1 MLLRRVCCNK
11 TDRSKL
17 MQLNAVFSFLFIFLS
32 FLFFVFSKTT
42 VVIAWRSECVMYANL
57 RGHLDKLAP

>member
-17 MQLNAVFSFLFIFLS
+17 MQLNAVFSFFKFFFIFL
-32 FLFFVFSKTT
+32 FFFSKTT
-42 VVIAWRSECVMYANL
+42 VVIAWRSECVVYANL
-57 RGHLDKLAP
+57 RGHLDELAP